1 MTKRAHVVIFIK
13 DYGYLTMLKMKK
25 DKGVYSQLLSG
36 GLELGESYLDAIV
49 REIKEEIDYD
59 IDKLKLIFLKEFEDR
74 AFFYFELNFEE
85 LKNIKISDEHIGLNL
100 IKELNTIPK
109 IITKQSKGLVS
120 KYLDE
125 IIKLN
130 LIENI

>member
-13 DYGYLTMLKMKK
+13 QYGYLTMLKMKEK
-25 DKGVYSQLLSG
+25 KGVYSQLLSG
-36 GLELGESYLDAIV
+36 GLEIGEDYIDAIV

-59 IDKLKLIFLKEFEDR
+59 VNKLNLICLKEFEER
-74 AFFYFELNFEE
+74 AFFYFELDFED
-85 LKNIKISDEHIGLNL
+85 LKNIKISEEHIGINF

-109 IITKQSKGLVS
+109 IILKQSKGLVS
-120 KYLDE
+120 KYLEE
-125 IIKLN
+125 IIELK